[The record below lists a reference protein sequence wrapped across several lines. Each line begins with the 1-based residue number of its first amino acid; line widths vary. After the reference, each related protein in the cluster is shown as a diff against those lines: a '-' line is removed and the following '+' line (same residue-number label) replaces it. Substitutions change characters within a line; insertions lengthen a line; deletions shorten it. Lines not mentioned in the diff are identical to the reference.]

1 MPGDRLTHWLPIHFG
16 HRSVRHSLRE
26 FSSVPCGFH
35 WRPRVLDCPNKTRVA
50 SSYHQVL
57 RLSLGPSSQAL
68 AGRLGPLSELLVLVN
83 RPSPLRVRW
92 ISLRPFHNGPKEYWE
107 SDHQRLFVL
116 LSKDWCERLLL
127 HLDQRSQKK
136 QQHPHLEDAGIFL

>member
-1 MPGDRLTHWLPIHFG
+1 MGHPVQLDQKSLRKLWPDDRQTHWSPAHFA
-16 HRSVRHSLRE
+16 HQIVRHSLQE

-57 RLSLGPSSQAL
+57 RLSLEPSSQAL

-83 RPSPLRVRW
+83 RPSPSRVRW
-92 ISLRPFHNGPKEYWE
+92 IYLRPFHNGPKGYWV
-107 SDHQRLFVL
+107 SDHQMLFAL
-116 LSKDWCERLLL
+116 LSRD
-127 HLDQRSQKK
+127 
-136 QQHPHLEDAGIFL
+136 